1 VSRPA
6 AQPFAVALLAAFF
19 LVAHAAF
26 IRSDIFLR
34 NAALFADDA
43 FFFTVFVF
51 VFVFVGV
58 TFGVAATGAAAAAAF
73 AALIAAHRALVAA
86 TIALRPTA
94 LSLRFAAGFGA
105 GASSASRMGAR
116 TVEPWRASIA
126 FVNLSFSGEQIF
138 MWLSLR
144 PRSTSSRK
152 AASAPLSVRIGGCAT
167 NMARNCA
174 NS

>member
-1 VSRPA
+1 MSRPA
-6 AQPFAVALLAAFF
+6 AQPFAVALPAAFF

-43 FFFTVFVF
+43 FFFTVF

>member
-1 VSRPA
+1 MSRPA

-51 VFVFVGV
+51 VFVGV
-58 TFGVAATGAAAAAAF
+58 TFGVAATGAAAAATF

-105 GASSASRMGAR
+105 CASSASRMGAR